1 MLALARACAPEAVK
15 GLATSLSLWAAK
27 QHCNPVLHCPEFPRL
42 PDCICQGD
50 QRVCPAVEK
59 IVTGACDWKVLVGFF
74 VIGLAFGVYGKICY
88 DNRNTTVG
96 RPVAAAGEQIAQ
108 ESSGEEYIQK
118 AKRNKLQLKISKFN
132 GAGNR

>member
-1 MLALARACAPEAVK
+1 
-15 GLATSLSLWAAK
+15 
-27 QHCNPVLHCPEFPRL
+27 
-42 PDCICQGD
+42 
-50 QRVCPAVEK
+50 VCPAVEK

-96 RPVAAAGEQIAQ
+96 RPVASAGEQIAQ
-108 ESSGEEYIQK
+108 ESSGEEFIQK

-132 GAGNR
+132 GVGNR